1 MREAGSLRV
10 TEPFFDLFPRQPH
23 LLKVLFH
30 LIQAPLLALPGAT
43 IFWARLPSLL
53 AATGTLAALFRLLAR
68 THGETPFTLIACAAL
83 SLHPQFLLT
92 AHVARQ
98 ESLLLLC
105 LVLALLLYERLVN
118 TPFFPLVPLF
128 IGVSALLHP
137 NAFLLAAMLGARLLF
152 SVLQRRARVSQ
163 LFWYGGML
171 VLAAALLAGGS
182 LLLNPS
188 FLDDYRS
195 FGATLSV
202 DAPPPARWQNFL
214 SYFIKLHQRIS
225 GTYWLADNR
234 FWFLLTGGTAA
245 IALLLPARRLFRRAA
260 RTTTTGAISGTDAGG
275 PAAGTPASAV
285 SGTAARGP
293 AAGTPASPAGRTTAG
308 DLLCEI
314 CGYLAGMLIIGRF
327 NPTAIVFLL
336 PGSFR
341 LIVHLLSMWR
351 AAGRRCGRPANTVGG
366 LLALTL
372 AFSGVQAVAPFA
384 GTGHTYETH
393 LSEIRQ
399 ALAPD
404 AVVLGNLSAGF
415 AFAGHPFYDI
425 RNLAPVAGTTPDPA
439 AYLAQRGINTVI
451 WYGEYDYILRNPQW
465 RILYETE
472 PDSARDAGGLSGQA
486 CFLEAL
492 KAHLDTHGRLVH
504 QFEAPI
510 YGTRIIRYMGD
521 GVWPVAIFR
530 LGPPSS
536 AETPPAPPRPPS
548 Q

>member
-1 MREAGSLRV
+1 VASRNNQIPDQIPDTGSASGASPRIRRLYALWLLIWTAANLVLLTSFPHVIPTRSGWPV
-10 TEPFFDLFPRQPH
+10 SPPPCGSRLAARHGPFFDLFPRQPH
-23 LLKVLFH
+23 LLKVLFT
-30 LIQAPLLALPGAT
+30 LFSPPAVTSAGPPT

-53 AATGTLAALFRLLAR
+53 AAIGTLTALFRLLAR

-225 GTYWLADNR
+225 GPYWLADNR

-245 IALLLPARRLFRRAA
+245 IALLLPARRLSGARRAPP
-260 RTTTTGAISGTDAGG
+260 RRAISGTDAGG

-341 LIVHLLSMWR
+341 LIVHLLAMWR

-384 GTGHTYETH
+384 GTGHTYEPI
-393 LSEIRQ
+393 SRK
-399 ALAPD
+399 
-404 AVVLGNLSAGF
+404 
-415 AFAGHPFYDI
+415 
-425 RNLAPVAGTTPDPA
+425 
-439 AYLAQRGINTVI
+439 
-451 WYGEYDYILRNPQW
+451 
-465 RILYETE
+465 
-472 PDSARDAGGLSGQA
+472 SGRHSHRMPLCWA
-486 CFLEAL
+486 
-492 KAHLDTHGRLVH
+492 T
-504 QFEAPI
+504 
-510 YGTRIIRYMGD
+510 
-521 GVWPVAIFR
+521 
-530 LGPPSS
+530 
-536 AETPPAPPRPPS
+536 
-548 Q
+548 